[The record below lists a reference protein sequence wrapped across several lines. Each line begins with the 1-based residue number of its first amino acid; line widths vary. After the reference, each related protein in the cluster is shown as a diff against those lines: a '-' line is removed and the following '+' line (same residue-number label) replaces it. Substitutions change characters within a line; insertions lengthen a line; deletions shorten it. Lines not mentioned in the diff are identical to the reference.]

1 VAEAR
6 EAVPEGFILVG
17 SGVDQSNAVP
27 LLAAADGAIVG
38 TGLKR
43 EGLVSNL
50 VDPER
55 VRRMAEIIHSL
66 V

>member
-1 VAEAR
+1 
-6 EAVPEGFILVG
+6 
-17 SGVDQSNAVP
+17 
-27 LLAAADGAIVG
+27 
-38 TGLKR
+38 LKR